1 MEPLQL
7 GRWRKDLLCQ
17 IESYAPIWRERAWRY
32 ENARRILDSPARM
45 MEYWQLAHSLD
56 SQEEPTGKIINRRK
70 NAYNKALVRGLS
82 TVRHVMLMPGSFNP
96 ITLAHQALSHFHNL
110 RRSGAFPFPEGPW
123 LVIWSCAV
131 STINKEDIARASLVD
146 RLAQLAMY
154 ADHERSFPPLI
165 MLFNRGLYVDQIQ
178 ALRAMLHPE
187 ATIHVIVGFDKIV
200 QIFDPRYYTDRDT
213 ALQELFSATRFLVA
227 PRDGAGVSELAEL
240 LAHAENWRYA
250 DHVRPTSIPVRFNTL
265 SSTHIRTLAAMEPE
279 STELRWNVPPE
290 AYALIRETGAYMQSQ
305 PGAPDL
311 YALRQQW
318 LQLFSTLPIYRL
330 RALPP
335 ISELVRRTAAQDAGG
350 SAIQAAL
357 ADGRWASDPERAFDD
372 LRALGL
378 LRRRTAQDSG
388 DRS

>member
-7 GRWRKDLLCQ
+7 GRWRKDFLYQ
-17 IESYAPIWRERAWRY
+17 IENYAPIWRERAWRY
-32 ENARRILDSPARM
+32 QNARRILDSPTRM
-45 MEYWQLAHSLD
+45 MEYWRLAHSLD
-56 SQEEPTGKIINRRK
+56 SQEAPTGKIINQRK
-70 NAYNKALVRGLS
+70 NSYNKALLRGLS
-82 TVRHVMLMPGSFNP
+82 AVKHIMLMPGSFNP
-96 ITLAHQALSHFHNL
+96 ITLAHQALSHFGNL

-123 LVIWSCAV
+123 LVIWSCAI
-131 STINKEDIARASLVD
+131 STINKEGIVRASLVD

-165 MLFNRGLYVDQIQ
+165 MLFNRGLYVEQIQ

-187 ATIHVIVGFDKIV
+187 ATVHVIVGFDKIA
-200 QIFDPRYYTDRDT
+200 QIFDPRYYSDRNT

-250 DHVRPTSIPVRFNTL
+250 DHVRPTYIPVRFNTL

-290 AYALIRETGAYMQSQ
+290 AYALIRETGAYTQSQ
-305 PGAPDL
+305 PSALDL
-311 YALRQQW
+311 YTLRQQW
-318 LQLFSTLPIYRL
+318 LQVFSSLPISTL

-335 ISELVRRTAAQDAGG
+335 ISELVRRTTAQDADG
-350 SAIQAAL
+350 SAIQRAL
-357 ADGRWASDPERAFDD
+357 ADGRWASDPARAFDD

-378 LRRRTAQDSG
+378 LRRRTTQDSR